1 MIPCI
6 ETTQLSHSFPGG
18 EAALES
24 IDLRVPESSIFGLL
38 GPNGAGKST
47 LLRLL
52 LGLIR
57 PRHGAVSIFGRAMRT
72 QRIDIL
78 RQIGSLIESPS
89 VYEHLTARENL
100 ALLRGI
106 YRVPQGWIDDA
117 LHLVGLEATGAKKV
131 AHFSLGM
138 KQRLGIAV
146 ALLHRPRLLI
156 LDEPTNG
163 LDPQGMIEMR
173 ELIKRLHRERGT
185 TILISS
191 HVLAEME
198 KLVTHVGVIARG
210 RLRFQ
215 GTLDALYEQC
225 GADVALSL
233 RTDDNARALRLLAGE
248 VPNARCCADMIL
260 LPDASPERVAAI
272 NRQLVL
278 SGIGVHALEPAGR
291 RDLETIFM
299 RLVA

>member
-6 ETTQLSHSFPGG
+6 ETTQLSHRYPGG
-18 EAALES
+18 EAALEN
-24 IDLRVPESSIFGLL
+24 IDLRVPNGSIFGLL

-47 LLRLL
+47 LLRVL

-57 PRHGAVSIFGRAMRT
+57 PTHGTVSIFGRALRT
-72 QRIDIL
+72 ERIDIL
-78 RQIGSLIESPS
+78 RQVGSLIESPS
-89 VYEHLTARENL
+89 IYEHLSARENL
-100 ALLRGI
+100 ALLREI
-106 YRVPQGWIDDA
+106 YCVPQEWIDDA
-117 LHLVGLEATGAKKV
+117 LHLVGLDAAGAKKT

-146 ALLHRPRLLI
+146 ALLHRPRLLV

-185 TILISS
+185 TVLISS

-225 GADVALSL
+225 RSNSALAL
-233 RTDDNARALRLLAGE
+233 RTDDNERALRLLARE
-248 VPNARCCADMIL
+248 MPNARRCADMIL
-260 LPDASPERVAAI
+260 LPDASRERIAAI

-278 SGIGVHALEPAGR
+278 SGIGVHALEPGGR

-299 RLVA
+299 GLVA